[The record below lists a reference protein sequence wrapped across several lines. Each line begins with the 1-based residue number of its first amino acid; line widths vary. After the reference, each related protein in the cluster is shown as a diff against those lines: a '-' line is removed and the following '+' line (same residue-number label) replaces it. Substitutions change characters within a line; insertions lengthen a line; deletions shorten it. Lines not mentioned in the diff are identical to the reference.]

1 MATEGDETMNVEAA
15 VREFLRDHLVL
26 RHVSDTI
33 SADDSLLDSG
43 LLDSAGLF
51 ELVSFL
57 EDRFGIV
64 IGDEELV
71 PDNFETI
78 NAIAALVRPK
88 VEGIAA
94 GGDTHS

>member
-1 MATEGDETMNVEAA
+1 MATEGDPTMNVEAA
-15 VREFLRDHLVL
+15 VREFLGDHLVL

-64 IGDEELV
+64 IDDDELV

-94 GGDTHS
+94 GGNAHS